1 MNRHDIKRRAREN
14 NKVELQRWLLF
25 IAKRVYKHTSKY
37 FSLKSSKNKNIEM
50 TLNRDASNQ
59 TYLIDPQDVKSI
71 SFLYGLAK
79 T

>member
-1 MNRHDIKRRAREN
+1 MTSNDVQERIIKLNCRGDCYLSLN
-14 NKVELQRWLLF
+14 VF
-25 IAKRVYKHTSKY
+25 INTHQNI
-37 FSLKSSKNKNIEM
+37 FLKIFKNKNIEM